1 MSMAL
6 LKSLNSSLSWSISKD
21 STSHI
26 SSYGQI
32 YVTHTCVV
40 SQKQSG
46 TKKDTNQA

>member
-6 LKSLNSSLSWSISKD
+6 LKSLNSSLSWSISGIN
-21 STSHI
+21 H
-26 SSYGQI
+26 GQI